1 MSAPEA
7 IFTQCSPPRR
17 YLSSDRPRGGIYA
30 VLAPEAVFKIG
41 IYVFVLYI
49 YFIFPFCKLD
59 FAMGFTGYI
68 YRTYNG
74 FISVRIY

>member
-7 IFTQCSPPRR
+7 VFTQCSPPRR

-30 VLAPEAVFKIG
+30 VLAPEAVFKTG

-49 YFIFPFCKLD
+49 YFTFLTCKLD
-59 FAMGFTGYI
+59 IAMGLTGYYI
-68 YRTYNG
+68 QDVQWVYLC
-74 FISVRIY
+74 

>member
-1 MSAPEA
+1 M
-7 IFTQCSPPRR
+7 
-17 YLSSDRPRGGIYA
+17 
-30 VLAPEAVFKIG
+30 LAPEAVFKIG

-68 YRTYNG
+68 YRAYIG